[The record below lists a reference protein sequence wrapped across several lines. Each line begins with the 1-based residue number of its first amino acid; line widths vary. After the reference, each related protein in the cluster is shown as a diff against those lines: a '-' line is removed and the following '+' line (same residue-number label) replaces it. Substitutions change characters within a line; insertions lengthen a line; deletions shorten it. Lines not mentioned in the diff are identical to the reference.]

1 MRESW
6 GSSDVGDTRAERGSQ
21 NAPAACPIGDQ
32 GARIEELRSTCAEFA
47 IIATRNRRLD
57 RSAAAAIGNQI
68 VQEEYSMRKN
78 VGSQC
83 AVGIRSNCYGHCC
96 IVSEAA
102 NKREELMKHLFTTV
116 PVTAAFAL
124 PLAAVAQERYPAL
137 NPDQLSS
144 EQKAYV
150 ENLQKPPRNNTTALK
165 NPPFKVYMRSP
176 ELASKLEAV
185 SDYVRWGTGL
195 QPRLTELAIMIT
207 ARQWSSQWIWRGHYR
222 AAVRGGLD
230 PSVGADI
237 AAGKRPEKMKEDET
251 ILYNY
256 ATEMYRDKAVSDA
269 TFAAAVKQFGEKGLI
284 DLVATMGYYDTVA
297 MTLISAK
304 AVAPK
309 EDDVPQLAALPR

>member
-1 MRESW
+1 MIRSRQQRE
-6 GSSDVGDTRAERGSQ
+6 DLMKR
-21 NAPAACPIGDQ
+21 P
-32 GARIEELRSTCAEFA
+32 L
-47 IIATRNRRLD
+47 IIAL
-57 RSAAAAIGNQI
+57 AA
-68 VQEEYSMRKN
+68 
-78 VGSQC
+78 
-83 AVGIRSNCYGHCC
+83 
-96 IVSEAA
+96 
-102 NKREELMKHLFTTV
+102 
-116 PVTAAFAL
+116 AAFAL
-124 PLAAVAQERYPAL
+124 PLAAAAQERYPAL
-137 NPDQLSS
+137 NPDQLSPD
-144 EQKAYV
+144 QKAYV

-176 ELASKLEAV
+176 ELANKLEAV

-195 QPRLTELAIMIT
+195 EPRLTELAIMIT

-237 AAGKRPEKMKEDET
+237 AAGRRPEKMKEDET

-269 TFAAAVKQFGEKGLI
+269 TYGAAVKRFGEKGLI

-297 MTLISAK
+297 MTLITAK